1 MEFEAIFQKMENL
14 IYGTIYKETGSN
26 FIKIWNEKLWK
37 YLAYC
42 INGGMTNNLVMLDEI
57 LTVNKKLNY
66 FLNPILD
73 KKRGVSSSSDS
84 EEGTSRNSKTKDE
97 GFENYL
103 R

>member
-57 LTVNKKLNY
+57 LTVNKT
-66 FLNPILD
+66 FLHFG
-73 KKRGVSSSSDS
+73 K
-84 EEGTSRNSKTKDE
+84 
-97 GFENYL
+97 Y
-103 R
+103 